1 MSSASAQELIDAAMS
16 AAGTDGLVVIVDERT
31 EANIRWASNSLTTNG
46 EMASRAVT
54 VIATAAVGDGAASGV
69 VGGPAQTTAEVLDLV
84 ARAERA
90 ARAAAADPD
99 AMPLPTPQEFHA
111 PWAADFDLAPQVATI
126 GDFAGI
132 SRELGE
138 VFRASRGDGRAQF
151 GFAEQ
156 VTTTTYLGSS
166 TGLRLR
172 HVQPSGRL
180 EMNAKSADWQRSA
193 YVAQAVR
200 DPGEADVHAA
210 DTELI
215 RRLTWSRRTT
225 QLPAGRYETIL
236 PPSAVA
242 DLAIN
247 IAVDAQARESDE
259 GRTAFSRRGGGSRV
273 GDRLSAMPITMT
285 SDPAYPGLEC
295 APFGIYRESGPGTS
309 VFDNGA
315 PLRRVEWIAD
325 GVLAALEGPRGYAA
339 AAPDGTPVAQGAAN
353 LVLGAEPAF
362 AGGPQPDLEQL
373 VAETRRGLLLTTLWY
388 IRTVDPTNLLLTG
401 LTRDGV
407 FLVEDGEIVAA
418 VNNFRFNESPLL
430 LLERIAVVGSTVR
443 CYPREWGDYFARTA
457 MPPLRVVDFNMSSAS
472 QAQ

>member
-1 MSSASAQELIDAAMS
+1 MSLASAQQLIDAAL
-16 AAGTDGLVVIVDERT
+16 AAGGTDGLVVIVDERT
-31 EANIRWASNSLTTNG
+31 EANIRWAGNSLTTNG
-46 EMASRAVT
+46 EMASRSVT
-54 VIATAAVGDGAASGV
+54 VVATAAVGDGAGAGV
-69 VGGPAQTTAEVLDLV
+69 VGGPAETTADVVELV

-90 ARAAAADPD
+90 ARRSSADSDALPLVGPEAA
-99 AMPLPTPQEFHA
+99 HA
-111 PWAADFDLAPQVATI
+111 PWAADFDLPPKVATI
-126 GDFAGI
+126 GEFADI
-132 SRELGE
+132 SRDLGE

-172 HVQPSGRL
+172 YVQPSGRL

-200 DPGEADVHAA
+200 DPAEADVLAA
-210 DTELI
+210 DAELI
-215 RRLTWSRRTT
+215 RRLDWSRRTV

-247 IAVDAQARESDE
+247 MAVDVQARESDE
-259 GRTAFSRRGGGSRV
+259 GRTAFSRKGGGSRV
-273 GDRLSAMPITMT
+273 GDRLSAMPITMA
-285 SDPAYPGLEC
+285 SDPGYPGLEC

-309 VFDNGA
+309 VFDNGT

-325 GVLAALEGPRGYAA
+325 GVLAALEGSRGYAA
-339 AAPDGTPVAQGAAN
+339 ASAHGTPVAQGGSN
-353 LVLGAEPAF
+353 LALSAEPAF